1 MKNSSNISKE
11 SKSEPCLPWEIID
24 EILVFRGDPLLAV
37 DLDRFRTVM
46 RIDSNATYHWA
57 MKNRKLKYLKHLNER
72 GLGNLETLLFHS
84 WNAQDLGIWKS

>member
-46 RIDSNATYHWA
+46 RIDSNAL
-57 MKNRKLKYLKHLNER
+57 KLIGKSEKL
-72 GLGNLETLLFHS
+72 
-84 WNAQDLGIWKS
+84 WNPSFPF